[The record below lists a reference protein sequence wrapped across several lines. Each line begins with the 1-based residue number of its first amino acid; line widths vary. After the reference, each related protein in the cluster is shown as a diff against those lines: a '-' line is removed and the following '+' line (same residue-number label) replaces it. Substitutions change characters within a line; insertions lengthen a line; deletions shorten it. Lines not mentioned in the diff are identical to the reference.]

1 MRAWWVS
8 GLAVMSMVS
17 AAPDVMGAGGRGEV
31 LSACKA
37 HGYVAE
43 SACGCVADRAMKN
56 LDEAQRAWLVA
67 SITQNETETARLQG
81 AMTVKEIVGVG
92 TFMTLAPHQCAQ

>member
-1 MRAWWVS
+1 MRAWWLS

-17 AAPDVMGAGGRGEV
+17 AAPDVMAAGGRSEV
-31 LSACKA
+31 LAACKT

-43 SACGCVADRAMKN
+43 SACGCVADRAMKS
-56 LDEAQRAWLVA
+56 LDDAQRAWLVA
-67 SITQNETETARLQG
+67 SISQDEAESARLQG

-92 TFMTLAPHQCAQ
+92 TFMTLAPHQFTQ